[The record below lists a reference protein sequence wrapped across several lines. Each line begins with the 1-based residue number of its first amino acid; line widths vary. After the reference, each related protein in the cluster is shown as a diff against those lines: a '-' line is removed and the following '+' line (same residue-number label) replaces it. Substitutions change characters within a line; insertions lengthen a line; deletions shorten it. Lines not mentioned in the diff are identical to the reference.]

1 MENSYWKT
9 DKLLRVIWRMFFM
22 THLMYNEIQKQY
34 FYFFGWSYFF
44 SFGFF
49 GWKKVNIWFLNEYI
63 DGNVKSAYIR

>member
-1 MENSYWKT
+1 
-9 DKLLRVIWRMFFM
+9 M

-49 GWKKVNIWFLNEYI
+49 GWKKVNICFFNEYI
-63 DGNVKSAYIR
+63 DGDIKSAYVK